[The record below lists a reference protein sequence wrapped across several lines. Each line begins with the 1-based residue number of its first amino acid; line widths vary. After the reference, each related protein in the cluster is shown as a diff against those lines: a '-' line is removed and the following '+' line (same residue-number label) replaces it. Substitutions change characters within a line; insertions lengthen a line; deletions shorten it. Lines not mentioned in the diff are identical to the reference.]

1 MVMPVASIIFAS
13 LGMVT
18 ELDAP
23 TAVIFPPW
31 ITMVPFSITPWVMV
45 RSLPPF
51 RAMGWSW
58 VRARVEKVKSKSKI
72 NGRGQ
77 ECPLHTGMGCI
88 ILPPC
93 SGWFPG
99 LVERGRSRFRHR
111 SELFPGHRNWIAD
124 IRPRVRDRHLCQHRS
139 NLLDP
144 PQIGRAHV

>member
-1 MVMPVASIIFAS
+1 MVMPVASMIFAS

-31 ITMVPFSITPWVMV
+31 ITRVPFSITPWVMV

-58 VRARVEKVKSKSKI
+58 VNAGVERIESKNKGKTRI
-72 NGRGQ
+72 NGSGRGR
-77 ECPLHTGMGCI
+77 PLHTGLGCI

-99 LVERGRSRFRHR
+99 LVERGRSRFLHR

-124 IRPRVRDRHLCQHRS
+124 IRPRVRDRHLCLHRS
-139 NLLDP
+139 NLLDLP
-144 PQIGRAHV
+144 RL